1 MLSCAKVHP
10 LLLQLVGLV
19 HSISAG
25 KLLVILS
32 ASIELLVRFP
42 FCKLHWPKTS
52 YLLVFSKKK
61 NSNQIC
67 QYFSAPFWIK
77 KEWGKLCKKYPH
89 YNRHAQVWPLTP
101 CHWCCVCVLK
111 TVVQFCCNTGTST
124 TTSIAAA
131 S

>member
-52 YLLVFSKKK
+52 YLLVVSKKK
-61 NSNQIC
+61 LKSNMPIFFCTFLNKKGVRQIV
-67 QYFSAPFWIK
+67 Q
-77 KEWGKLCKKYPH
+77 KYPL
-89 YNRHAQVWPLTP
+89 YNKHAQVWRLTP